1 MKLVRPAAVAGSFYP
16 DDPAMLRAVVEDFLG
31 AVPACGDAALC
42 PKALIAPH
50 AGYIYSGPVAA
61 CAYARLGPARGRI
74 KRVVLIGPSHFVPF
88 RGIAAPAIEAF
99 ATPLGEVP
107 VDGAAIATIRDL
119 PQVTIAEEPHLDEH
133 CLEVQLP
140 FLQVVLGPAA
150 IVPLAVG
157 AARPAEVA
165 EVLDRLWDHE
175 ATLIV
180 VSSDLS
186 HYLADEAAR
195 RRDRAT
201 AEAIEA
207 LDSGRLGPDDAC
219 GFLAV
224 AGFLSEARSR
234 GLTAERL
241 DLRNSGELSGLSR
254 RVVGYG
260 AWAFHE
266 PATGARPTTW
276 PGPTAGGSGP

>member
-1 MKLVRPAAVAGSFYP
+1 MRHIRPAAVAGSFYP
-16 DDPAMLRAVVEDFLG
+16 DDPGMLRAVVEDFLD
-31 AVPACGDAALC
+31 AVPSPSGAARP

-61 CAYARLGPARGRI
+61 RAYATLAPAKGRI
-74 KRVVLIGPSHFVPF
+74 ERVVLIGPSHFVPF
-88 RGIAAPAIEAF
+88 RGIAASGIEAF
-99 ATPLGEVP
+99 ATPLGEAP
-107 VDGAAIATIRDL
+107 VDGTAIAAIRDL
-119 PQVTIAEEPHLDEH
+119 PQVTIAEAPHLDEH

-140 FLQVVLGPAA
+140 FLQVVLGEAA

-157 AARPAEVA
+157 EARPAEVA
-165 EVLDRLWDHE
+165 EVLDRLWDGQ

-195 RRDRAT
+195 CRDRAT
-201 AEAIEA
+201 AAAIEA
-207 LDSGRLGPDDAC
+207 FEGARLGPEDAC

-224 AGFLSEARSR
+224 AGFLAEARAR
-234 GLTAERL
+234 ALTVERL
-241 DLRNSGELSGLSR
+241 DLRNSGELSGLTR

-260 AWAFHE
+260 AWAFRD
-266 PATGARPTTW
+266 AAMGTRPTSW
-276 PGPTAGGSGP
+276 PAPPADRSGL